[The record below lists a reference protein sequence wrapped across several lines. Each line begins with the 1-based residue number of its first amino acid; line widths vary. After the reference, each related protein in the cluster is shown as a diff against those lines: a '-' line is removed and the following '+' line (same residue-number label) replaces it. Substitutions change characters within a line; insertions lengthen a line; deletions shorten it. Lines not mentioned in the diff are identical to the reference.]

1 MLLGSGEQGFDGF
14 VAENEQGGHG
24 SGPLG
29 NGFVSC
35 GLAEAADD
43 LFSAELFQIVGSAT
57 WPVLGLL
64 LLTEPA
70 HLFSQLGSGEP
81 ARCV

>member
-1 MLLGSGEQGFDGF
+1 MLLGSGKQGFNGF
-14 VAENEQGGHG
+14 VAESDERCHG

-57 WPVLGLL
+57 WPVLGFVLP
-64 LLTEPA
+64 TQPA
-70 HLFSQLGSGEP
+70 HLFGQLGSGEP
-81 ARCV
+81 AG